1 MTPASPDAPLSEAP
15 IVYHDRSTG
24 LIIFGI
30 LTIGLGCLT
39 VLLVGLLF
47 LGQALGA
54 RTPQG
59 ATPFSLI
66 LPAAVIYG
74 VLAVALVWLGIGSIL
89 ARRWA
94 RALLLIFSWS
104 WLLVGVLMMLFMA
117 VVMPSAM
124 NAAATTAQ
132 ADGRPAMPAAALG
145 VALAMAFLID
155 GVIFVVLPAI
165 WTFFYSSRHVK
176 ATCEWRDQRP
186 RWTDAC
192 PLPVLAVCLWTLL
205 SVPTLL
211 ISLVTGHS
219 VVPFFGLLL
228 AGPPASILY
237 LVFTGLWLLAAGLMY
252 QLDVRGW
259 WLVLLTL
266 LLFTVSSVITYSHHD
281 IGELYRLMNF
291 PQAQIDQAQHLGF
304 FAGKGL
310 MWMSLLGCL
319 PFMGYLLFIKR
330 YFRAR

>member
-1 MTPASPDAPLSEAP
+1 MTPASPDAPLPEAP
-15 IVYHDRSTG
+15 VVYHDRSTG

-30 LTIGLGCLT
+30 LTIGLGGLT

-47 LGQALGA
+47 LGQVLGA

-66 LPAAVIYG
+66 LPAVVIYG

-117 VVMPSAM
+117 IVMPSM
-124 NAAATTAQ
+124 MRAASTAAQ
-132 ADGRPAMPAAALG
+132 AQGRPALPSAALDA
-145 VALAMAFLID
+145 ALAMALLID
-155 GVIFVVLPAI
+155 AVIFVVLPAI

-176 ATCEWRDQRP
+176 ATCEWRDQRS

-259 WLVLLTL
+259 WLVLLTI
-266 LLFTVSSVITYSHHD
+266 LLFTVSSLITYSRHD

-291 PQAQIDQAQHLGF
+291 PEPQIDRIQRLGIF
-304 FAGKGL
+304 GGNRF
-310 MWMSLLGCL
+310 MWLSAAGCL
-319 PFMGYLLFIKR
+319 PFIGYLLYIKR

>member
-1 MTPASPDAPLSEAP
+1 MNPASPDAPLPEAP

-24 LIIFGI
+24 LVVFGI

-39 VLLVGLLF
+39 VLLIGLLF
-47 LGQALGA
+47 LGQAVGA

-66 LPAAVIYG
+66 LPAVVIYA

-104 WLLVGVLMMLFMA
+104 WLGVGVLMMLLMA
-117 VVMPSAM
+117 FVMPSAM
-124 NAAATTAQ
+124 HAVSATAQ
-132 ADGRPAMPAAALG
+132 AAGRPALPSAAIDF
-145 VALAMAFLID
+145 ALAIAFLID
-155 GVIFVVLPAI
+155 GVIFIVLPAI
-165 WTFFYSSRHVK
+165 WTFFYASRHVK
-176 ATCEWRDQRP
+176 ATCEWRDQQA
-186 RWTDAC
+186 RWTDVC
-192 PLPVLAVCLWTLL
+192 PLPVLAVCLWTLA

-211 ISLVTGHS
+211 ISVVTGHS
-219 VVPFFGLLL
+219 VAPFFGLLL
-228 AGPPASILY
+228 AGPPAAILY

-259 WLVLLTL
+259 WLVLLTI
-266 LLFTVSSVITYSHHD
+266 LLFTVSSLITYSRHD

-291 PQAQIDQAQHLGF
+291 PQAQIDQVQRMGL
-304 FAGKGL
+304 FAGNRF
-310 MWMSLLGCL
+310 MWLSVLGCL
-319 PFMGYLLFIKR
+319 PFLGYLLFIKR
-330 YFRAR
+330 YFQAR